1 MIVATAGHV
10 DHGKTTLVRALTGVD
25 TDRLPEEKRRGM
37 SIDIGFAYA
46 DLGCHAGQPVGFVDV
61 PGHERFLRNML
72 AGVAAIDFALL
83 VVAADDGVMPQTQE
97 HLAVLDLLGI
107 SVGAVALTKVDR
119 VDAARVAEV
128 THAIRALLA
137 STCLCEAP
145 VFPLS
150 SVAGIGVDALRRHL
164 AAAQAS
170 LAAKSQEGNFR
181 LAVDR
186 SFTLPGA
193 GLVVTGA
200 VLSGSVRE
208 GDVLL
213 LSPAGV
219 PVRVRAIHAH
229 DKPVSRAGA
238 GMRCALNLAGD
249 LKRVEV
255 GRGDWV
261 VAAAAHA
268 PALRIDVTLRLLA
281 NAAQPLPHWAP
292 VLVHLGAASLGANVA
307 LLQDR
312 ALAPGARAYAQLV
325 LERPAMAMHGD
336 RFVLRSQSGQRVIGG
351 GMVVDTTANERRIAR
366 PQRLARIVAQDQA
379 DAGQALAALLDIDRA
394 GLVLDDFIQV
404 RNLAEAQAAHLRS
417 SVAMQLVEAGG
428 KAHAIS
434 IPGWEALQR
443 RALALV
449 AHWHAQQP
457 DSLGV
462 PEAWLAGQLRSL
474 ALLPLARAAVRTLL
488 QQEDLV
494 RDGLLLR
501 LPTHCARLGE
511 ADSALLAQVIS
522 LLQPAGLRPPI
533 VGELATALGRE
544 RAALMAFLERI
555 SRLGYLEQVAPNRY
569 FLPETVT
576 ALAAIAA
583 ALAQE
588 SSAGEF
594 DTALFRNRS
603 GIGRNLAVEVLEYL
617 DRTGY
622 TRYANGRRRMAQ

>member
-37 SIDIGFAYA
+37 SIDIGFAHA
-46 DLGCHAGQPVGFVDV
+46 DLGGTQAVGFVDV

-83 VVAADDGVMPQTQE
+83 VVAADDGVMPQTRE

-107 SVGAVALTKVDR
+107 GQGAVALTKVDR
-119 VDAARVAEV
+119 VDAGRVDQVMQEV
-128 THAIRALLA
+128 RGLL
-137 STCLCEAP
+137 STTCLRGAP
-145 VFPLS
+145 LFPLS
-150 SVAGIGVDALRRHL
+150 TLNGDGVDALKSHL
-164 AAAQAS
+164 AAAQHG
-170 LAAKSQEGNFR
+170 LAARAQDGNFR

-200 VLSGSVRE
+200 VLAGSVQE
-208 GDVLL
+208 GDALL

-219 PVRVRAIHAH
+219 PVRVRAIHVQDRLVAC
-229 DKPVSRAGA
+229 AGA

-268 PALRIDVTLRLLA
+268 PTSRIDVRLRLLPD
-281 NAAQPLPHWAP
+281 AQALAHWAP
-292 VLVHLGAASLGANVA
+292 VQLHLGAASLSANVA
-307 LLQDR
+307 LLEDR
-312 ALAPGARAYAQLV
+312 TLAPGAVAYAQLA
-325 LERPAMAMHGD
+325 LERPSLAMHGD
-336 RFVLRSQSGQRVIGG
+336 RFVLRTQAGQRVIGG
-351 GMVVDTTANERRIAR
+351 GVVIDPIASSRRVAR
-366 PQRLARIVAQDQA
+366 PRRLARIAALDQS
-379 DAGQALAALLDIDRA
+379 DAAQALTALLDVEDE
-394 GLVLDDFIQV
+394 GLALDPFLLG
-404 RNLAEAQAAHLRS
+404 RNLSGAQAASLRQA
-417 SVAMQLVEAGG
+417 VGMHTVEAGG
-428 KAHAIS
+428 NTHAIS
-434 IPGWEALQR
+434 LAGWQALQA

-449 AHWHAQQP
+449 ADAHASQP

-462 PEAWLAGQLRSL
+462 PEILLARQLRGIS
-474 ALLPLARAAVRTLL
+474 PLARSALRALL
-488 QQEDLV
+488 EQGALL

-501 LPTHCARLGE
+501 LPSHRAQLAAPDR
-511 ADSALLAQVIS
+511 DLLAQVVA

-533 VGELATALGRE
+533 VGELATALGME
-544 RAALMAFLERI
+544 RAALITFLERI
-555 SRLGYLEQVAPNRY
+555 SRLGYLEQIAPNRY
-569 FLPETVT
+569 YLPETVT

-583 ALAQE
+583 TLAQE
-588 SSAGEF
+588 SPQGEF
-594 DTALFRNRS
+594 DAAGFRNRS
-603 GIGRNLAVEVLEYL
+603 GIGRNLTVEVLEYL
-617 DRTGY
+617 DRAGY

>member
-37 SIDIGFAYA
+37 SIDIGFA
-46 DLGCHAGQPVGFVDV
+46 HAGLGGAQPVGFVDV

-97 HLAVLDLLGI
+97 HVAVLDLLGI
-107 SVGAVALTKVDR
+107 GLGAVALTKIDR

-128 THAIRALLA
+128 THEIRALLA
-137 STCLCEAP
+137 STGLRAAP
-145 VFPLS
+145 FFPLS
-150 SVAGIGVDALRRHL
+150 TLAGIGVDPLRRHL
-164 AAAQAS
+164 ATAQAG

-200 VLSGSVRE
+200 VLSGSVQE
-208 GDVLL
+208 GDALL

-219 PVRVRAIHAH
+219 PVRVRAIHAQ
-229 DKPVSRAGA
+229 DRPVTHAGA

-268 PALRIDVTLRLLA
+268 PVLRIDVALRLLA
-281 NAAQPLPHWAP
+281 DAVQPLPHWAP
-292 VLVHLGAASLGANVA
+292 VQLHLGAADVSANVA

-325 LERPAMAMHGD
+325 LERPALAVHGE

-351 GMVVDTTANERRIAR
+351 GVVIDVQAGNRRIAR
-366 PQRLARIVAQDQA
+366 PLRLARIAALDQA
-379 DAGQALAALLDIDRA
+379 DARQALAALLDIDRA
-394 GLVLDDFIQV
+394 GLVLDDFVQV
-404 RNLAEAQAAHLRS
+404 RNLAEMQAARLRS

-428 KAHAIS
+428 KTYAMS
-434 IPGWEALQR
+434 MPGWQALQR

-449 AHWHAQQP
+449 ADWHVQQP

-462 PEAWLAGQLRSL
+462 AETWLAGQLRSL
-474 ALLPLARAAVRTLL
+474 ALPPLAHAAVRTLL
-488 QQEDLV
+488 QQEALV
-494 RDGLLLR
+494 RDGLQLR
-501 LPTHCARLGE
+501 LPAHCARLGE
-511 ADSALLAQVIS
+511 PDSALLAQVTA

-533 VGELATALGRE
+533 VGELAAALGME

-583 ALAQE
+583 GLAQE
-588 SSAGEF
+588 SSSGEF

-603 GIGRNLAVEVLEYL
+603 GIGRNLTVEVLEYL
-617 DRTGY
+617 DRAGH